1 MNNHGVTIEEVFTH
15 IGESIN
21 HGSYNTMDFLFNVA
35 FSSLFIAV
43 AIYIIWFAVTMI
55 KIHNGD

>member
-21 HGSYNTMDFLFNVA
+21 YGSYNTMDFLFNFI
-35 FSSLFIAV
+35 FSSMFIAV
-43 AIYIIWFAVTMI
+43 AIYIIWFAISMI
-55 KIHNGD
+55 KIMNNN